1 MTTARQPMLT
11 ITRPT
16 STAEAVR
23 DLDGGG
29 ARPRAGGTDLAACLE
44 VGAVAPGPLVDLLDV
59 AELRG
64 IHWAADGDGSV
75 RVGAM
80 TTVTALGTDTRL
92 MGAYPGLAATARA
105 VATPQIRGTAT
116 VGGNLLQRN
125 RCSYLRNPAF
135 DCFQTG
141 GDSCPAR
148 TGDHLRGVAV
158 DQGPCVAPH
167 PSSLA
172 VALLAYDATVHVTRV
187 RGFGKDT
194 ATGAGTG
201 SEPGSERGVAELY
214 DGADP
219 TRDHVLAPDE
229 LLVSVVLP
237 APVPG
242 ERAAH
247 LRAAGRSRAEWPLVE
262 AVVRLECA
270 DGGTGPV
277 VRAAVA
283 VGGVA
288 RTPLRLPGVERA
300 LVGSAPGQAPGAA
313 VVEALEKL
321 AEVCSALPATGY
333 KVPLLRA
340 TVQGVIEQ
348 ALDAPNR

>member
-1 MTTARQPMLT
+1 LTTTRHPALT
-11 ITRPT
+11 VTRPT

-23 DLDGGG
+23 DLAGGG
-29 ARPRAGGTDLAACLE
+29 ARPRAGGTDLAACLA
-44 VGAVAPGPLVDLLDV
+44 VGAIGPGPYVDLLDV
-59 AELRG
+59 TELRG
-64 IHWAADGDGSV
+64 ISWAGDGSA
-75 RVGAM
+75 RIGAM
-80 TTVTALGTDTRL
+80 TTVAELGTDPRFA
-92 MGAYPGLAATARA
+92 GAYPGVAAAARA
-105 VATPQIRGTAT
+105 LATPQIRGTAT
-116 VGGNLLQRN
+116 LGGNLLQRN

-148 TGDHLRGVAV
+148 TGDHLRGVVV

-172 VALLAYDATVHVTRV
+172 VALLAYDATAHVWEGPGSGSGV
-187 RGFGKDT
+187 EP
-194 ATGAGTG
+194 ATGSGD
-201 SEPGSERGVAELY
+201 ERGVAQLY

-219 TRDHVLAPDE
+219 TRDHVLADGD
-229 LLVSVVLP
+229 LLVAVSLP
-237 APVPG
+237 VPVPG

-270 DGGTGPV
+270 DGGAGPV
-277 VRAAVA
+277 VRAALA
-283 VGGVA
+283 VGSVA

-300 LVGSAPGQAPGAA
+300 LVGSVPGREAGPA
-313 VVEALEKL
+313 VAEAWDGV
-321 AEVCSALPATGY
+321 AELCSPLPATGY

-340 TVQGVIEQ
+340 TVQDVVAR
-348 ALDAPNR
+348 ALGAPHR

>member
-1 MTTARQPMLT
+1 MERQPT
-11 ITRPT
+11 STVTRPT

-23 DLDGGG
+23 ELAGGG

-59 AELRG
+59 PELRG
-64 IHWAADGDGSV
+64 PHWAEDGSV
-75 RVGAM
+75 RIGAM
-80 TTVTALGTDTRL
+80 TAVAELGADPRL
-92 MGAYPGLAATARA
+92 AGAYPGLAAAARA
-105 VATPQIRGTAT
+105 LATPQIRGTAT

-148 TGDHLRGVAV
+148 SGDHLRGVVV

-172 VALLAYDATVHVTRV
+172 VALLAYDATVRV
-187 RGFGKDT
+187 RHGSGTDS
-194 ATGAGTG
+194 GA
-201 SEPGSERGVAELY
+201 VADRDLSELY
-214 DGADP
+214 DGTDP
-219 TRDHVLAPDE
+219 TRDHVLSPED
-229 LLVSVVLP
+229 LLVAVSLP
-237 APVPG
+237 ASVPG

-270 DGGTGPV
+270 EGGTGPV

-288 RTPLRLPGVERA
+288 RTPLRLPGVERS
-300 LVGSAPGQAPGAA
+300 LVGSLPGRGPGA
-313 VVEALEKL
+313 VVLEALEGL
-321 AEVCSALPATGY
+321 TELCSPLPATGY
-333 KVPLLRA
+333 KVPLLQA
-340 TVQGVIEQ
+340 TVQDAVER
-348 ALDAPNR
+348 ALDSPDR

>member
-1 MTTARQPMLT
+1 MLT
-11 ITRPT
+11 VTRPVN
-16 STAEAVR
+16 TAEAVR
-23 DLDGGG
+23 ELAGGD
-29 ARPRAGGTDLAACLE
+29 ARPRAGGTDLTACLE

-59 AELRG
+59 PELRG
-64 IHWAADGDGSV
+64 PHRAEDGSA
-75 RVGAM
+75 RIGAM
-80 TTVTALGTDTRL
+80 TTVAELGTDPFL
-92 MGAYPGLAATARA
+92 AGAYPGLAAAARA
-105 VATPQIRGTAT
+105 LATPQIRGTAT

-148 TGDHLRGVAV
+148 SGDHLRGVVV

-172 VALLAYDATVHVTRV
+172 MALLAYDATVGTR
-187 RGFGKDT
+187 T
-194 ATGAGTG
+194 
-201 SEPGSERGVAELY
+201 EGSERVERGVSELY

-219 TRDHVLAPDE
+219 TRDHVLSPDT
-229 LLVSVVLP
+229 LLVSVSLP
-237 APVPG
+237 APVAG
-242 ERAAH
+242 ERATH

-262 AVVRLECA
+262 VVTRLECA

-288 RTPLRLPGVERA
+288 RTPLRLTDVELA
-300 LVGSAPGQAPGAA
+300 LVGAVPGRVPGAA
-313 VVEALEKL
+313 VEGALEGL
-321 AEVCSALPATGY
+321 AELCSPLPATGY
-333 KVPLLRA
+333 KVTLLRA
-340 TVQGVIEQ
+340 SVRSAIEQ
-348 ALDAPNR
+348 ALGVRDR

>member
-1 MTTARQPMLT
+1 MTTARQPTLT

-16 STAEAVR
+16 SVAEAAR
-23 DLDGGG
+23 DLAGDGV
-29 ARPRAGGTDLAACLE
+29 RPRAGGTDLAACLE
-44 VGAVAPGPLVDLLDV
+44 VGAIAPGPLVDLLDV
-59 AELRG
+59 PELRG
-64 IHWAADGDGSV
+64 VHWVGGGSA
-75 RVGAM
+75 RIGAM
-80 TTVTALGTDTRL
+80 TTVAELGADPRFVE
-92 MGAYPGLAATARA
+92 AYPGLAATARA
-105 VATPQIRGTAT
+105 LATPQIRGKAT

-141 GDSCPAR
+141 GGSCPAR
-148 TGDHLRGVAV
+148 SGDHLRGVVV

-172 VALLAYDATVHVTRV
+172 VALLAYDATVRVTEES
-187 RGFGKDT
+187 GF
-194 ATGAGTG
+194 
-201 SEPGSERGVAELY
+201 EPGADADARGVAELY

-219 TRDHVLAPDE
+219 TRDHVLSPGD
-229 LLVSVVLP
+229 LLVAVALP

-277 VRAAVA
+277 VRAWVA

-300 LVGSAPGQAPGAA
+300 LVGSVPGQAPGAA
-313 VVEALEKL
+313 VFESLEKL
-321 AEVCSALPATGY
+321 TELCSPLPATGY

>member
-1 MTTARQPMLT
+1 MTTVRQSELT
-11 ITRPT
+11 TSRPT
-16 STAEAVR
+16 SVAEASR
-23 DLDGGG
+23 ELAGGG

-44 VGAVAPGPLVDLLDV
+44 VGALAPGPLVDLLDV
-59 AELRG
+59 PGLRG
-64 IHWAADGDGSV
+64 CHWAGDGAV
-75 RVGAM
+75 RIGAM
-80 TTVTALGTDTRL
+80 TTVAELGTDPRL
-92 MGAYPGLAATARA
+92 AGLHPGLAAAARA
-105 VATPQIRGTAT
+105 LATPQIRGTAT

-141 GDSCPAR
+141 GGTCPAR
-148 TGDHLRGVAV
+148 SGDHLRGVVV

-172 VALLAYDATVHVTRV
+172 VALLAYDATVHVA
-187 RGFGKDT
+187 RGR
-194 ATGAGTG
+194 G
-201 SEPGSERGVAELY
+201 SGPGSDARSPETAELGVAELY
-214 DGADP
+214 DGTDP
-219 TRDHVLAPDE
+219 TGDHVLAPGD
-229 LLVSVVLP
+229 LLTAVALP

-262 AVVRLECA
+262 AVIRLECA

-288 RTPLRLPGVERA
+288 RTPLRLPGVEAA
-300 LVGSAPGQAPGAA
+300 LVGAVPGEEAGAA
-313 VVEALEKL
+313 VVGALEGL
-321 AEVCSALPATGY
+321 AELCSPLPATGY
-333 KVPLLRA
+333 KVPLLQS
-340 TVQGVIEQ
+340 TVRGVIEQ
-348 ALDAPNR
+348 ALAAPNR